1 MKNLYITSSG
11 GSLFSYNIKSE
22 ILTKEYQTPNSNE
35 YLLGITFD
43 KKDLYFS
50 SNYNIYHYQT
60 DKNLVNI
67 IDITSLGNA
76 MIQHIKCIG
85 GYLFVPF
92 LNDNGI
98 MIVNIKNIPKALY
111 YIKIKPSAIK
121 TYGDN
126 ISNITF
132 DGKKFIIQF
141 CSVKGEDNSRG
152 SEADFPRTSGIIC
165 LDTNLN
171 ILSRKTNG
179 MEVLLTEYVDG
190 KIYSICNY
198 HDYNNGNGALLVD
211 NHPRIS
217 WSNEYTICDMSIDD
231 DNIFLVGKLVRRS
244 DTLFGGIIIHLDRE
258 FNLIDNKFFSGVGYF
273 LGCSSMED
281 KTNLHKIS
289 DDELNMTNWKE
300 GKINDIITVH
310 DWRQH
315 DNTIS

>member
-11 GSLFSYNIKSE
+11 GSLFSYNTKSE
-22 ILTKEYQTPNSNE
+22 ILTKEYQTLNSNE

-50 SNYNIYHYQT
+50 SNYIIYHYQT

-67 IDITSLGNA
+67 VDTTPLGN
-76 MIQHIKCIG
+76 MMMQHIKCIG
-85 GYLFVPF
+85 SYLFVPS
-92 LNDNGI
+92 LSNNSI
-98 MIVNIKNIPKALY
+98 LIVDIKNTPKVSY
-111 YIKIKPSAIK
+111 YIGIKSSAIK

-132 DGKKFIIQF
+132 DGKKFTIQF
-141 CSVKGEDNSRG
+141 CSIKGKDNSRG
-152 SEADFPRTSGIIC
+152 SEADFPRTSGTIC

-179 MEVLLTEYVDG
+179 MEILLTEYIDG
-190 KIYSICNY
+190 SIYSICNY

-211 NHPRIS
+211 NHPRVS
-217 WSNEYTICDMSIDD
+217 WSNEYTIYDISVDD
-231 DNIFLVGKLVRRS
+231 DDIFLVGKLVRRS
-244 DTLFGGIIIHLDRE
+244 DTLFGGIIIHLDKE
-258 FNLIDNKFFSGVGYF
+258 FNLINNKFFDGIGYF

-289 DDELNMTNWKE
+289 DGELNITNWKE
-300 GKINDIITVH
+300 DKTSDIITIH
-310 DWRQH
+310 DWRRY
-315 DNTIS
+315 DNTVS

>member
-121 TYGDN
+121 TYGDY

-141 CSVKGEDNSRG
+141 CSVKGEDNIRG

-179 MEVLLTEYVDG
+179 MEVLLTEYIDG
-190 KIYSICNY
+190 SIYSICNY
-198 HDYNNGNGALLVD
+198 HDYKNGNGALLVD
-211 NHPRIS
+211 NHPKVF